1 MFSVTL
7 VKKDI
12 KNESKAKEEN
22 DQTYISYETIVKVV
36 LLLGLLTSSFA
47 LTVDEDYDVSSRNPY
62 SYKYNVDDPEKETSF
77 EVIFRCQV

>member
-1 MFSVTL
+1 MFHE
-7 VKKDI
+7 I
-12 KNESKAKEEN
+12 
-22 DQTYISYETIVKVV
+22 IVKMI

-77 EVIFRCQV
+77 EVIVRYQV

>member
-1 MFSVTL
+1 MFHE
-7 VKKDI
+7 I
-12 KNESKAKEEN
+12 
-22 DQTYISYETIVKVV
+22 IVKMI
-36 LLLGLLTSSFA
+36 LLLGLLASSFA

>member
-1 MFSVTL
+1 MFSVSL

-12 KNESKAKEEN
+12 KNESMGKEEN
-22 DQTYISYETIVKVV
+22 DQTYIFYETIVKVI

-47 LTVDEDYDVSSRNPY
+47 LTVDEDYDVSSRNRY

-77 EVIFRCQV
+77 QVSWRC

>member
-1 MFSVTL
+1 MFHE
-7 VKKDI
+7 I
-12 KNESKAKEEN
+12 
-22 DQTYISYETIVKVV
+22 IVKMI
-36 LLLGLLTSSFA
+36 LLMGLLASSFA